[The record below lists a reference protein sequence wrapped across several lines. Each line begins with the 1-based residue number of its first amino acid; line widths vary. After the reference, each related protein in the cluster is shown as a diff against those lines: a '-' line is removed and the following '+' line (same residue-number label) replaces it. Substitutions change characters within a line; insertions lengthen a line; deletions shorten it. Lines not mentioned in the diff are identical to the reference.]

1 MSAVNGGG
9 MDAAPERKNGITE
22 RERKMDVS
30 VTIIGT
36 EQALNT
42 WTKMF
47 ARINGKT
54 YEIQMVRFDEP
65 SIYGIRKGR
74 ISKLWARGGDG
85 TVVINYD
92 RGWDIRPATAEG
104 KALLA
109 EITKRYN

>member
-1 MSAVNGGG
+1 

-22 RERKMDVS
+22 RERKMEVKI
-30 VTIIGT
+30 TITGT
-36 EQALNT
+36 RKALNT
-42 WTKMF
+42 WKIAT
-47 ARINGKT
+47 ATVDGK
-54 YEIQMVRFDEP
+54 EFRIQMVLFDEP
-65 SIYGIRKGR
+65 SKFGIRKGR
-74 ISKLWARGGDG
+74 ISKLWARGADG

>member
-1 MSAVNGGG
+1 

-74 ISKLWARGGDG
+74 ISKLWARGADG
-85 TVVINYD
+85 GVAIAYD
-92 RGWDIRPATAEG
+92 RGWSLRPVTTEG
-104 KALLA
+104 KALLT
-109 EITKRYN
+109 EITKQFN